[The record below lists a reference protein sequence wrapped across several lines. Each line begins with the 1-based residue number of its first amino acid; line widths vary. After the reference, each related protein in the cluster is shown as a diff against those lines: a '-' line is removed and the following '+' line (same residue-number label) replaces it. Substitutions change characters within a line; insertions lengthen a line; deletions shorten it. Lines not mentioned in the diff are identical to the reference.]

1 MCEMLMGKI
10 VAHLLVHTA
19 VNYLRTEAV
28 SAIIFITYT
37 AYGLRLLQKAGHLR
51 IHSNLQFEELL
62 HYAQLN
68 IPVQCSNLKSGLLK
82 CEQISL

>member
-1 MCEMLMGKI
+1 MGKI
-10 VAHLLVHTA
+10 VAHLIAHTA
-19 VNYLRTEAV
+19 ISYLRTEAV

-37 AYGLRLLQKAGHLR
+37 AYALRLLQKAGHLR
-51 IHSNLQFEELL
+51 ILWNLQFEELL

-68 IPVQCSNLKSGLLK
+68 IPVQCRNLKCGLLK

>member
-19 VNYLRTEAV
+19 VSYLRTEAV

-51 IHSNLQFEELL
+51 ILSNLQFEELFAL
-62 HYAQLN
+62 HS
-68 IPVQCSNLKSGLLK
+68 IGH
-82 CEQISL
+82 ISTMQKYKIWLVEV

>member
-1 MCEMLMGKI
+1 MGKI

-19 VNYLRTEAV
+19 VSYLRTEAV

-51 IHSNLQFEELL
+51 IHSNLQFEELFAL
-62 HYAQLN
+62 RSVEHICTMQQFKIWL
-68 IPVQCSNLKSGLLK
+68 IEV
-82 CEQISL
+82 